1 MQGRY
6 YDPETGRF
14 LNADDVDFLGAT
26 GTQLSYNAF
35 AYCENDV
42 VNKVDPS
49 GKVAM
54 LTCVLIGAG
63 VGLIVGGGI
72 GALVSYLNYDKVLWK
87 YVLVGGIFGVAIGA
101 TAGFGMGVAMGAT
114 PVTTFGLSAQATN
127 LANNVGKLKFSKTI
141 RKYIKT
147 RKYYKYNSLIKE
159 IIKSATP
166 IKDGKNALKW
176 VVPGT
181 MNGTKGS
188 WELVIN
194 PAKKIIYHFLF
205 NSKRR

>member
-1 MQGRY
+1 
-6 YDPETGRF
+6 
-14 LNADDVDFLGAT
+14 
-26 GTQLSYNAF
+26 
-35 AYCENDV
+35 
-42 VNKVDPS
+42 
-49 GKVAM
+49 M
-54 LTCVLIGAG
+54 LTCVLIWAG

-176 VVPGT
+176 VVPVT